1 MFYVYYDK
9 ETRSIISITN
19 EKNDSLENYIVKEKQ
34 EVIDFITGAK
44 NTNEYVI
51 DQNFNFVQIE
61 RHNDKFEVNQTFHKI
76 QKATNPDLEVVHK
89 DKWIFKNKT
98 DVNGLLYFA
107 VTEKDNPNALIRIIY
122 FNGNELDKEVEF
134 QYPAEH
140 NIDNVSIWILHKT
153 FSVCSL
159 ESQ

>member
-51 DQNFNFVQIE
+51 DQNFNFIQIE

-98 DVNGLLYFA
+98 DVNLS
-107 VTEKDNPNALIRIIY
+107 LIHI
-122 FNGNELDKEVEF
+122 
-134 QYPAEH
+134 
-140 NIDNVSIWILHKT
+140 
-153 FSVCSL
+153 
-159 ESQ
+159 